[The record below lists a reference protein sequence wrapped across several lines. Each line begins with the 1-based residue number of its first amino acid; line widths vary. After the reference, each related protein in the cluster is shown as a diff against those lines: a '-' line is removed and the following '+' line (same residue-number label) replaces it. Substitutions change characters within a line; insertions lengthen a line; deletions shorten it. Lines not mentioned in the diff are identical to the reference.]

1 MNVLQNN
8 DLRTLF
14 DRYGLD
20 YRVEPAPGYGA
31 VATLGLSCIGA
42 DDAELRF
49 HDGKAV
55 LDVLVD
61 QDISYVPQCLQ
72 DDYVLRIKMPI
83 WLAEHIAQETT
94 HRLKEED

>member
-1 MNVLQNN
+1 MNVLENN

-14 DRYGLD
+14 DRYGFE
-20 YRVEPAPGYGA
+20 YSSEPDLGYGSA
-31 VATLGLSCIGA
+31 ATLALNCIGA
-42 DDAELRF
+42 DDAILRF

-61 QDISYVPQCLQ
+61 QDISYVPQYLQ

-83 WLAEHIAQETT
+83 WMAEYIAKATT
-94 HRLKEED
+94 HRQKEES